1 MKKKLPIILILIY
14 IFFCGY
20 LFVSTRFLKNI
31 TGATPQDQISLK
43 QKKQIKKMLNSFGFK
58 GNAAFYKDGKRIWN
72 YTTEG
77 NINSAYLINS
87 VQKAYTGAMVM
98 QAVNEGKLSL
108 DDKVAKFYP
117 NVPNADNISI
127 LNLLEMT
134 SGLSEEGSFGNNP
147 FNNDDDNAQKTI
159 QDMHFDDQS
168 FNKWN
173 YQDVNYV
180 LLSHILEKATGR
192 SYEDLFNEMYV
203 YKLGLK
209 HTDFLW
215 ADAQKIKE
223 IGLIPSSTQVDMNEI
238 HGLLGAGSVA
248 MSNDDMFLSMSALLN
263 GNILPMQSIQTI
275 YGLGNNQAQYRGGLY
290 TKDGYY
296 QANGAGYNY
305 SSFIRISKDGKS
317 AVILQ
322 TNVNQYQGCNDNAT
336 TIYNMLFNQK
346 NKEN

>member
-1 MKKKLPIILILIY
+1 
-14 IFFCGY
+14 
-20 LFVSTRFLKNI
+20 
-31 TGATPQDQISLK
+31 
-43 QKKQIKKMLNSFGFK
+43 
-58 GNAAFYKDGKRIWN
+58 
-72 YTTEG
+72 
-77 NINSAYLINS
+77 
-87 VQKAYTGAMVM
+87 M

-117 NVPNADNISI
+117 NVPNAGNISI

-134 SGLSEEGSFGNNP
+134 SGLSEQGPFGNNP
-147 FNNDDDNAQKTI
+147 FKNDDDNAQKTI

-223 IGLIPSSTQVDMNEI
+223 IELIPSSTQVDMNEI

-248 MSNDDMFLSMSALLN
+248 MSNDDIFLSMSALLS
-263 GNILPMQSIQTI
+263 GKILPMQSIQTI
-275 YGLGNNQAQYRGGLY
+275 YGPGNNQAQYRGGLY
-290 TKDGYY
+290 TKEGYY

-305 SSFIRISKDGKS
+305 SSFIRISKDGKN

-322 TNVNQYQGCNDNAT
+322 TNINQYQGCNDNAT
-336 TIYNMLFNQK
+336 AIYNMLFNEK
-346 NKEN
+346 KEN